1 MVERFLGFGGSL
13 SAGGRTGRSGVAS
26 VLRLFAGRSE
36 GTGDGVEVEVDVDV
50 ELELSRLLY
59 VLTIRL
65 LAVRTPP
72 MLVLCVG
79 SVLTEHRLGLCLA
92 SSCGFLL

>member
-1 MVERFLGFGGSL
+1 MVVCFLGFAGSI
-13 SAGGRTGRSGVAS
+13 SAGGRAGRSGVDS

-36 GTGDGVEVEVDVDV
+36 RIGDGVEVKIEL

-65 LAVRTPP
+65 PAVETPP
-72 MLVLCVG
+72 VLVRCDD